1 MAAPEPQQVGFIG
14 LGAMGLG
21 MARQLLAA
29 GFAVRGFDL
38 DRNACAAFASSGG
51 TVCRSVAEAA
61 AGCTLLFVVVFTA
74 AQARE
79 VLFGDDG
86 AAAAL
91 APGATVSNHA
101 TTSPAQ
107 AQELEAECGE
117 RRLLFLDSPVT
128 GGKAGADA
136 GSLTIISSGSA
147 AARNA
152 AAKAYEAM
160 SPRGKVVHCGDKA
173 GAASTVKMANQMLVG
188 VHAVAAAEALTLARA
203 GGAVRFAP
211 ASSDAGTLPLIA
223 LALELLHRTR
233 KSCTMS
239 SHQGQA
245 TAAFSSSGCHTCC
258 RATSRAWERRG

>member
-107 AQELEAECGE
+107 AQELEA
-117 RRLLFLDSPVT
+117 V
-128 GGKAGADA
+128 
-136 GSLTIISSGSA
+136 SA
-147 AARNA
+147 AVPGTMNVRSNN
-152 AAKAYEAM
+152 
-160 SPRGKVVHCGDKA
+160 R
-173 GAASTVKMANQMLVG
+173 
-188 VHAVAAAEALTLARA
+188 TLAYN
-203 GGAVRFAP
+203 
-211 ASSDAGTLPLIA
+211 
-223 LALELLHRTR
+223 R
-233 KSCTMS
+233 KSCS
-239 SHQGQA
+239 WGSPL
-245 TAAFSSSGCHTCC
+245 SY
-258 RATSRAWERRG
+258 